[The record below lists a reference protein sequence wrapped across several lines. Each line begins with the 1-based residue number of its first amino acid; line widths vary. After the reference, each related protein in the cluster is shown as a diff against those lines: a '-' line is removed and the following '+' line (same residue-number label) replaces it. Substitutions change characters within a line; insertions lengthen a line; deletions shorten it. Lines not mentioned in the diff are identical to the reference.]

1 MTIVISLLE
10 MSKKAITSDRSLAG
24 EKVTQAMEIIRGGL
38 VELKKSMKE
47 HSNDYIEANKL
58 TDDLVKLIEG
68 FEKSGVNVDFYY
80 KNSDIR
86 LSADTYDAVYR
97 VCQEGLTNALRHGKA
112 RNVTVGM
119 RFVERSID
127 LFIIDD
133 GKGCDTV
140 NKGNGLKGM
149 EARVDELSGYFS
161 CGSPDGQGFNIHV
174 TLPFHGNA

>member
-1 MTIVISLLE
+1 
-10 MSKKAITSDRSLAG
+10 
-24 EKVTQAMEIIRGGL
+24 
-38 VELKKSMKE
+38 MKE

-68 FEKSGVNVDFYY
+68 FEKSGGVNVDFYY

-149 EARVDELSGYFS
+149 EPG
-161 CGSPDGQGFNIHV
+161 
-174 TLPFHGNA
+174 